1 MKTLGAGGERDAG
14 RGPPRIGTVAPAMDT
29 LPLAIANG
37 WGCGISAYAVV
48 LITGLVG
55 RSGAAETPEA
65 LQRTDVLVVAGV
77 LLAIE
82 FVADKIPYVDSAW
95 DSVHTVV
102 RPAIAVVVGALL
114 AGDAPGAEQVLAAAG
129 TGATALVTHLAK
141 GGIRLGVNASP
152 EPVTNVAV
160 SFGEDGAVAAVTL
173 LAWQHPWVAA
183 GIALVLLVLGVSA
196 AVYLVRRVRRGWAR
210 LRRWLAR
217 WAGGGPSGGAPPAD
231 APGPGTAPPAS
242 PQS

>member
-1 MKTLGAGGERDAG
+1 
-14 RGPPRIGTVAPAMDT
+14 MDT

-37 WGCGISAYAVV
+37 WGCGISCYAVV

-55 RSGAAETPEA
+55 RTGAADTPEA
-65 LQRTDVLVVAGV
+65 LQRTDVLVVAGI

-82 FVADKIPYVDSAW
+82 FVADKIPYVDSVW

-102 RPAIAVVVGALL
+102 RPAVGAGVGALL
-114 AGDAPGAEQVLAAAG
+114 AADGAGFEQVVAAVG
-129 TGATALVTHLAK
+129 TGATALSSHLAK

-160 SFGEDGAVAAVTL
+160 SLGEDGAVATVTL
-173 LAWQHPWVAA
+173 LAWQYPWVAA
-183 GIALVLLVLGVSA
+183 GIALVLLVAGA
-196 AVYLVRRVRRGWAR
+196 AVAVFLVRRVRRGWDR

-217 WAGGGPSGGAPPAD
+217 YS
-231 APGPGTAPPAS
+231 
-242 PQS
+242 

>member
-1 MKTLGAGGERDAG
+1 
-14 RGPPRIGTVAPAMDT
+14 MDT

-55 RSGAAETPEA
+55 RSGAADTPEA

-82 FVADKIPYVDSAW
+82 FVADKIPYVDSVW
-95 DSVHTVV
+95 DTVHTVV
-102 RPAIAVVVGALL
+102 RPAIAVVVGALV
-114 AGDAPGAEQVLAAAG
+114 AGDAPAVEQVLAAAG
-129 TGATALVTHLAK
+129 TGSTALVTHLAK

-160 SFGEDGAVAAVTL
+160 SLGEDGAVAAVTL

-183 GIALVLLVLGVSA
+183 AIALVLLVAGVSL
-196 AVYLVRRVRRGWAR
+196 AVVLVRRVRRGWAR
-210 LRRWLAR
+210 LRRWLGRRA
-217 WAGGGPSGGAPPAD
+217 GGAPPPTPATAD
-231 APGPGTAPPAS
+231 EPTPPTPPAPPP

>member
-1 MKTLGAGGERDAG
+1 
-14 RGPPRIGTVAPAMDT
+14 MDT

-37 WGCGISAYAVV
+37 WGCGISCYAVV

-55 RSGAAETPEA
+55 RTGAADTPEA
-65 LQRTDVLVVAGV
+65 LQRTDVLVVAGI

-82 FVADKIPYVDSAW
+82 FVADKIPYVDSVW

-102 RPAIAVVVGALL
+102 RPAVGAGVGALL
-114 AGDAPGAEQVLAAAG
+114 AADGAGIEQVVAAVG
-129 TGATALVTHLAK
+129 TGATALSSHLAK

-160 SFGEDGAVAAVTL
+160 SLGEDGAVATVTL
-173 LAWQHPWVAA
+173 LAWQYPWVAA
-183 GIALVLLVLGVSA
+183 GIALVLLVAGA
-196 AVYLVRRVRRGWAR
+196 AVAVFLVRRVRRGWAR

-217 WAGGGPSGGAPPAD
+217 YS
-231 APGPGTAPPAS
+231 
-242 PQS
+242 

>member
-1 MKTLGAGGERDAG
+1 MLRYRP
-14 RGPPRIGTVAPAMDT
+14 RGMDT

-37 WGCGISAYAVV
+37 WGCGISCYAVV

-77 LLAIE
+77 LLVIE
-82 FVADKIPYVDSAW
+82 FVADKIPYVDSVW

-102 RPAIAVVVGALL
+102 RPAVGAAVGAVLVTDGSGLEQVVVAT
-114 AGDAPGAEQVLAAAG
+114 G
-129 TGATALVTHLAK
+129 TGATALGSHLEK

-152 EPVTNVAV
+152 EPVSNAV
-160 SFGEDGAVAAVTL
+160 VSLGEDGAVATVTL

-183 GIALVLLVLGVSA
+183 GIAVLLLVSGA
-196 AVYLVRRVRRGWAR
+196 ALAVFLVRRVRRGWAR
-210 LRRWLAR
+210 VRRWMEGP
-217 WAGGGPSGGAPPAD
+217 AGDAGPGEPTGPGGPA
-231 APGPGTAPPAS
+231 GPGGPDSGDPP
-242 PQS
+242 